1 MDPVGSI
8 EYNFFALSLCRRRQT
23 VFLSMFYFPPFKG
36 GREFDCLENILKA
49 RQVHFSQTE
58 INANFIKMVS
68 LKIVIE
74 KSLE

>member
-1 MDPVGSI
+1 
-8 EYNFFALSLCRRRQT
+8 
-23 VFLSMFYFPPFKG
+23 MFYFPPFKG